1 MNQKS
6 TITNEN
12 TVWHEPTVRRIDRE
26 RLNNHKSVIL
36 WFTGLSGSGK
46 STLAHAI
53 EDTLFAKGIRTY
65 VLDGDNVR
73 RGLCQD
79 LGFSDADRTEN
90 IRRVGEI
97 SRLLMDAGVLTL
109 TAFIS
114 PFSKD
119 RQLVRDLHNKD
130 EFIEIYCNSPLVVC
144 EQRDV
149 KGMYRKARAGEI
161 AEFTGISSPY
171 EAPEKPEIEL
181 DTANQTVQDCVN
193 KVVLYLE
200 EQGVIEG

>member
-12 TVWHEPTVRRIDRE
+12 TVWHEPTIRRIDRE
-26 RLNNHKSVIL
+26 KLNNHKSVIL

-130 EFIEIYCNSPLVVC
+130 EFIEIYCNSSLVVC

-149 KGMYRKARAGEI
+149 KGLYRKARAGEI
-161 AEFTGISSPY
+161 AAFTGISSPY

-200 EQGVIEG
+200 EQSVI

>member
-12 TVWHEPTVRRIDRE
+12 TVWHEPTIRRIDRE
-26 RLNNHKSVIL
+26 KLNNHKSVIL

-46 STLAHAI
+46 STLAHTI
-53 EDTLFAKGIRTY
+53 EDTLFARGIRTY

-130 EFIEIYCNSPLVVC
+130 EFIEVYCNASLAVC

-161 AEFTGISSPY
+161 PEFTGISSPY
-171 EAPEKPEIEL
+171 EAPETPEIEL
-181 DTANQTVQDCVN
+181 DTANQTVEDCVN
-193 KVVLYLE
+193 KVVVYLE
-200 EQGVIEG
+200 EHDVIKG

>member
-1 MNQKS
+1 M
-6 TITNEN
+6 TNEN
-12 TVWHEPTVRRIDRE
+12 TVWHEPTIRRIDRE
-26 RLNNHKSVIL
+26 KLNNHKSVIL

-130 EFIEIYCNSPLVVC
+130 EFIEIYCNSSLVVC

-149 KGMYRKARAGEI
+149 KGLYRKARAGDI

-171 EAPEKPEIEL
+171 EEPKKPEIEL

-200 EQGVIEG
+200 EQGVIKR

>member
-1 MNQKS
+1 MNKKS

-12 TVWHEPTVRRIDRE
+12 TVWHEPTIRRIDRE
-26 RLNNHKSVIL
+26 KLNNHKSVIL

-46 STLAHAI
+46 STLAHTI
-53 EDTLFAKGIRTY
+53 EDTLFARGIRTY

-130 EFIEIYCNSPLVVC
+130 EFIEVYCNASLAVC

-161 AEFTGISSPY
+161 PEFTGISSPY
-171 EAPEKPEIEL
+171 EAPETPEIEL
-181 DTANQTVQDCVN
+181 DTANQTVEDCVN
-193 KVVLYLE
+193 KVVFYLE
-200 EQGVIEG
+200 EHDVIKS

>member
-1 MNQKS
+1 MNKKS

-12 TVWHEPTVRRIDRE
+12 TVWHEPTIRRIDRE
-26 RLNNHKSVIL
+26 KLNNHKSVIL

-46 STLAHAI
+46 STLAHTI
-53 EDTLFAKGIRTY
+53 EDTLFARGIRTY

-130 EFIEIYCNSPLVVC
+130 EFIEVYCNASLAVC

-161 AEFTGISSPY
+161 PEFTGISSPY
-171 EAPEKPEIEL
+171 EAPETPEIEL
-181 DTANQTVQDCVN
+181 DTANQTVEDCVN

-200 EQGVIEG
+200 QQGVIKS

>member
-12 TVWHEPTVRRIDRE
+12 TVWHEPTIRRIDRE
-26 RLNNHKSVIL
+26 KLNNHKSVIL

-114 PFSKD
+114 PFNKD

-130 EFIEIYCNSPLVVC
+130 EFIEIYCNSSLVVC

-149 KGMYRKARAGEI
+149 KGLYRKARAGEI